1 MVETSQKYL
10 LTVLFSCIAVVYVS
24 LNFIWNGSF

>member
-10 LTVLFSCIAVVYVS
+10 LTVLFTSIAVVYVS
-24 LNFIWNGSF
+24 LNMIWNGSF